1 MLNVKKEKKRRNQQ
15 GKSSSKPSKLKPNS
29 KLKQSDDFGVIV
41 FPAQCHRFV
50 SERGGKSSSNLYCGL
65 FPWKLSPGTRIAP
78 NPWPNS
84 EGMATPVEPPNGV
97 RIQGKH
103 YYSMWQTLFEID
115 TKYVPIKPIGRGAY
129 GIVCSSVNRETTE
142 KVAIKKIHNAF
153 ENRVDALRTLRELK
167 LLRHLLHKNVI
178 ALKDVMMP
186 VQRRSFK
193 DVYLVY
199 ELMDTDLHQIIKSSQ
214 ALTNDHCQ
222 YFLFQLLRGLK
233 YLHSANILHRDLKPG
248 NLLINANC
256 DLKICDFGLAR
267 TSNGKNQFM
276 TEYVVTRWYRAPE
289 LLLCCDNY
297 GTSIDVWSVGCIFAE
312 LLGRKPIFPG
322 TECLDQLKLI
332 ISILGSQREEGLEFI
347 DNSKAKK
354 YIKSLPYSPGTP
366 FSRLYP
372 NADPLAIDLL
382 QKMLVFDP
390 SKRITVTGALEHPYM
405 SLLYDPSSN
414 PPAQVPI
421 DLDIDEELGEEM
433 IREMMWKEMLHYH
446 PEAVAVNG
454 KVHS

>member
-1 MLNVKKEKKRRNQQ
+1 
-15 GKSSSKPSKLKPNS
+15 
-29 KLKQSDDFGVIV
+29 
-41 FPAQCHRFV
+41 
-50 SERGGKSSSNLYCGL
+50 
-65 FPWKLSPGTRIAP
+65 
-78 NPWPNS
+78 
-84 EGMATPVEPPNGV
+84 MATPVEPPNG
-97 RIQGKH
+97 IGYQGKH

-129 GIVCSSVNRETTE
+129 GIVCSSLNRETDE

-153 ENRVDALRTLRELK
+153 ENSVDALRTLRELK
-167 LLRHLLHKNVI
+167 LLRHLKHENVI

-186 VQRRSFK
+186 IHRRSFK

-267 TSNGKNQFM
+267 TSKSKGQFM

-322 TECLDQLKLI
+322 TECLNQLKLI
-332 ISILGSQREEGLEFI
+332 INILGSQREEDLAFI
-347 DNSKAKK
+347 DNPKARR
-354 YIKSLPYSPGTP
+354 YIKSLPYSCGTS

-372 NADPLAIDLL
+372 NANPLAIDLL

-390 SKRITVTGALEHPYM
+390 SNRIGVTEALQHPYM
-405 SLLYDPSSN
+405 ASLYDPNSD
-414 PPAQVPI
+414 PPAEVPI
-421 DLDIDEELGEEM
+421 DLDIDEDLGEDM

-446 PEAVAVNG
+446 PEAAASIADV
-454 KVHS
+454 SS

>member
-1 MLNVKKEKKRRNQQ
+1 
-15 GKSSSKPSKLKPNS
+15 
-29 KLKQSDDFGVIV
+29 
-41 FPAQCHRFV
+41 
-50 SERGGKSSSNLYCGL
+50 
-65 FPWKLSPGTRIAP
+65 
-78 NPWPNS
+78 
-84 EGMATPVEPPNGV
+84 MATQVESPNG
-97 RIQGKH
+97 IKIEGKH

-129 GIVCSSVNRETTE
+129 GIVCSSVNRETNE
-142 KVAIKKIHNAF
+142 KVAIKKIQNAF
-153 ENRVDALRTLRELK
+153 ENRIDALRTLRELK
-167 LLRHLLHKNVI
+167 LLRHLHHENVI
-178 ALKDVMMP
+178 ALRDIMMP
-186 VQRRSFK
+186 TNRSSFK

-214 ALTNDHCQ
+214 ALSNDHCQ

-267 TSNGKNQFM
+267 TNSSKDQFM

-322 TECLDQLKLI
+322 SECLNQLKLI
-332 ISILGSQREEGLEFI
+332 INILGSQREEDIEFI
-347 DNSKAKK
+347 DNPKAKK
-354 YIKSLPYSPGTP
+354 FIKSLPYSPATP

-372 NADPLAIDLL
+372 QAPPLAIDLL
-382 QKMLVFDP
+382 AKMLVFDP
-390 SKRITVTGALEHPYM
+390 TKRISVAEALQHPYM
-405 SLLYDPSSN
+405 APLYDPNSDA
-414 PPAQVPI
+414 PAIIPI
-421 DLDIDEELGEEM
+421 DLDIDEDLGEEM
-433 IREMMWKEMLHYH
+433 IREMIWREMLHYH
-446 PEAVAVNG
+446 AESAMGNAPLC
-454 KVHS
+454 S

>member
-1 MLNVKKEKKRRNQQ
+1 
-15 GKSSSKPSKLKPNS
+15 
-29 KLKQSDDFGVIV
+29 
-41 FPAQCHRFV
+41 
-50 SERGGKSSSNLYCGL
+50 
-65 FPWKLSPGTRIAP
+65 
-78 NPWPNS
+78 
-84 EGMATPVEPPNGV
+84 
-97 RIQGKH
+97 
-103 YYSMWQTLFEID
+103 
-115 TKYVPIKPIGRGAY
+115 
-129 GIVCSSVNRETTE
+129 
-142 KVAIKKIHNAF
+142 
-153 ENRVDALRTLRELK
+153 
-167 LLRHLLHKNVI
+167 
-178 ALKDVMMP
+178 
-186 VQRRSFK
+186 
-193 DVYLVY
+193 
-199 ELMDTDLHQIIKSSQ
+199 
-214 ALTNDHCQ
+214 
-222 YFLFQLLRGLK
+222 
-233 YLHSANILHRDLKPG
+233 
-248 NLLINANC
+248 
-256 DLKICDFGLAR
+256 
-267 TSNGKNQFM
+267 M

-414 PPAQVPI
+414 PPAQVSI

-433 IREMMWKEMLHYH
+433 IREMMWREMLHYH
-446 PEAVAVNG
+446 PEAAAVNG
-454 KVHS
+454 EVRS